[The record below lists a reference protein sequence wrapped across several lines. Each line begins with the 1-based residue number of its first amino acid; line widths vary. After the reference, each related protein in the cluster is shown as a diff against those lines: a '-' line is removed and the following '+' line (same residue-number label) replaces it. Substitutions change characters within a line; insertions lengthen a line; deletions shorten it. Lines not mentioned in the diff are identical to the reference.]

1 MQEDGNLERRRSM
14 ADEAAGRD
22 AGTAEAILDAA
33 EPLFGS
39 QGFAA
44 TTIKQIG
51 KAAGLNPA
59 LIYYYF
65 GSKEELYR
73 ALLNRLFGTLTERGA
88 ERLATVSTPEEAIR
102 TLMSLQSEMMLRSPS
117 LPRILAREMADH
129 GAAHAQEGIAHLSA
143 TLFSRLHALIRHG
156 QAAGTIRGDLDARF
170 AAVSTVSLIPYFHI
184 ARPAVAILMGE
195 GDEITHEQM
204 EAYARHAADFVL
216 AALAVPGGGER

>member
-1 MQEDGNLERRRSM
+1 MPD
-14 ADEAAGRD
+14 DTVGRD

-51 KAAGLNPA
+51 AAAGLNPA

-73 ALLNRLFGTLTERGA
+73 AILNRLFGTLAARGA
-88 ERLATVSTPEEAIR
+88 ERLEGVSSPQDAIR
-102 TLMSLQSEMMLRSPS
+102 MLMALQSETMLRSPS

-143 TLFSRLHALIRHG
+143 TLFSRLHALIRQG

-170 AAVSTVSLIPYFHI
+170 AAVSAVSLIPYFHV

-195 GDEITHEQM
+195 SGDPTRDQM

-216 AALAVPGGGER
+216 AALAAPGRGSD

>member
-1 MQEDGNLERRRSM
+1 MTD
-14 ADEAAGRD
+14 DTAGRD

-51 KAAGLNPA
+51 KAAGMNPA

-73 ALLNRLFGTLTERGA
+73 ALLRRLFGTLAERGT
-88 ERLATVSTPEEAIR
+88 ERLATVTSPEEAVR
-102 TLMSLQSEMMLRSPS
+102 ALLALQSETMQRSPS

-143 TLFSRLHALIRHG
+143 TLFARLHALIQHG
-156 QAAGTIRGDLDARF
+156 QADGSIRADLDARF
-170 AAVSTVSLIPYFHI
+170 AAISTVSLIPYFHFM
-184 ARPAVAILMGE
+184 RPAVAILMGGE
-195 GDEITHEQM
+195 GGEPTQEQM
-204 EAYARHAADFVL
+204 EAYARHAADFAL
-216 AALAVPGGGER
+216 AALAAPGRGADR

>member
-1 MQEDGNLERRRSM
+1 M
-14 ADEAAGRD
+14 AEQAGGRD

-51 KAAGLNPA
+51 AAAGLNPA

-73 ALLNRLFGTLTERGA
+73 ALLNRLFGTLAERGA
-88 ERLATVSTPEEAIR
+88 ERLATVSSPREAIR
-102 TLMSLQSEMMLRSPS
+102 VLLALQSETMRRSPS

-143 TLFSRLHALIRHG
+143 TLFARLHALIQHG
-156 QAAGTIRGDLDARF
+156 QAAGTFRADLDARF
-170 AAVSTVSLIPYFHI
+170 AAISTVSLLPYFHI
-184 ARPAVAILMGE
+184 AQPAVAILMGE
-195 GDEITHEQM
+195 TQPLTAELS
-204 EAYARHAADFVL
+204 EAYARHAAEFVL
-216 AALAVPGGGER
+216 AALAPPQGLES

>member
-1 MQEDGNLERRRSM
+1 MVDAS
-14 ADEAAGRD
+14 AGRD

-73 ALLNRLFGTLTERGA
+73 ALLNRLFGTLAQRGA
-88 ERLATVSTPEEAIR
+88 ERLATVSSPEEAIR
-102 TLMSLQSEMMLRSPS
+102 TLLGLQSKMMMRSPS
-117 LPRILAREMADH
+117 LPRILAREMAGH

-143 TLFSRLHALIRHG
+143 TLFSRLHALIQHG
-156 QAAGTIRGDLDARF
+156 QAAGTIRADVDARF

-184 ARPAVAILMGE
+184 AMPAVTILMAQSG
-195 GDEITHEQM
+195 EITQEQM
-204 EAYARHAADFVL
+204 EAYARHATEFAL
-216 AALAVPGGGER
+216 AALAVPAKGAD

>member
-1 MQEDGNLERRRSM
+1 MVD
-14 ADEAAGRD
+14 APAGRD

-73 ALLNRLFGTLTERGA
+73 ALLNRLFGTLTQRGA
-88 ERLATVSTPEEAIR
+88 ERLATVSSPEEAIR
-102 TLMSLQSEMMLRSPS
+102 TLLGLQSEMMLRSPS

-156 QAAGTIRGDLDARF
+156 QAAGTFRADLDARF
-170 AAVSTVSLIPYFHI
+170 AAISTVSLLPYFHI
-184 ARPAVAILMGE
+184 AQPAVAILMGE
-195 GDEITHEQM
+195 TQPLTAELS
-204 EAYARHAADFVL
+204 EAYARHAAQFVL
-216 AALAVPGGGER
+216 AALAPPQGVES